1 MDIQRLN
8 AFSRDYEHGDR
19 LCCPIHLEVRTLYD
33 SNLYLDTVTMIPIE
47 NNSWDYVQRIIDR
60 EISSAF
66 KLKET
71 MEDNLKTQKLD
82 ASDYHKDHP
91 YMKSLDKALKQYS
104 VVKVNDANGA
114 HHGPDY
120 EEMRIAI
127 LNSLFHP
134 QAVYDKRAES
144 PNKR

>member
-1 MDIQRLN
+1 M
-8 AFSRDYEHGDR
+8 
-19 LCCPIHLEVRTLYD
+19 
-33 SNLYLDTVTMIPIE
+33 E
-47 NNSWDYVQRIIDR
+47 N
-60 EISSAF
+60 F
-66 KLKET
+66 KT
-71 MEDNLKTQKLD
+71 RKLD
-82 ASDYHKDHP
+82 AADYHKDHP

-144 PNKR
+144 PNKRR

>member
-1 MDIQRLN
+1 M
-8 AFSRDYEHGDR
+8 
-19 LCCPIHLEVRTLYD
+19 PIPV
-33 SNLYLDTVTMIPIE
+33 E

-66 KLKET
+66 KLRIKEDK
-71 MEDNLKTQKLD
+71 MENLD
-82 ASDYHKDHP
+82 AKDYHKDHP

-120 EEMRIAI
+120 EEMKAAI

-134 QAVYDKRAES
+134 QAEYDKRG
-144 PNKR
+144 

>member
-1 MDIQRLN
+1 
-8 AFSRDYEHGDR
+8 
-19 LCCPIHLEVRTLYD
+19 
-33 SNLYLDTVTMIPIE
+33 MIPIE
-47 NNSWDYVQRIIDR
+47 NNSWDYVQGLIEK

-66 KLKET
+66 KLRIK
-71 MEDNLKTQKLD
+71 EDNNKMKFE
-82 ASDYHKDHP
+82 KDHP
-91 YMKSLDKALKQYS
+91 YMKSLDEALKQYS

-114 HHGPDY
+114 HHGVDY

-144 PNKR
+144 PNKK